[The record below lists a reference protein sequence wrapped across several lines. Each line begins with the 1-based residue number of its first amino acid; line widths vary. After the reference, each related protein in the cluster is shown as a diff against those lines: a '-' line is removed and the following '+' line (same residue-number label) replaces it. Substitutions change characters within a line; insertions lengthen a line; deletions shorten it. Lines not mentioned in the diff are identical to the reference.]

1 MQSTISNDSKMN
13 EREQGILRL
22 AEDYRRS
29 DKFIHKL
36 EKMSDF
42 LSSGKGDFFLQAG
55 RTLYEHFH
63 YALALITWK
72 HALKC
77 FIKDN
82 NKIAQ
87 SKCYGSIGLA
97 FDSLGK
103 FDRAIRY
110 YKKALV
116 IAKEIG
122 DKINE
127 SKCYTNLGIVCD
139 YLGKPRKAIEYHQKA
154 LAIDKEIGDRV
165 GESAC
170 YTSLGIAHR
179 SLGNFAKAI
188 EYYKKSLKIDK
199 ELEDKVGEATCL
211 GNLGIA
217 FDDLGDHKKAI
228 EYYEKSLKISREI
241 GNKVGESKC
250 YTNLGIAYDCL
261 GDPKRAI
268 GYHEKSL
275 KIDRDIGNRDGE
287 SKCYTNLGIAYRD
300 LGDLERAIENH
311 QKALKINKEIR
322 DRASES
328 ACYANLGLA
337 FDTMGNFK
345 RAIENHEK
353 ALEIAKDIGDKA
365 NESKCYTNLGIAYCS
380 LGDFRR
386 AIEYHEKALRMYR
399 EIDDKAGASACYI
412 DLGVVYRNLGD
423 REKAIENYRKGLKA
437 KRRIGEKA
445 GEIKCLTNLGVAYY
459 GLKKFRKAIEYHE
472 RALKIALEIW
482 DRADEAACYGNLGL
496 AFNGLRDFDRAIDYH
511 QKSLKILR
519 EIGDKAGESKCYT
532 NLAAVYL
539 NLGDSK
545 KAIEYCEKSLLI
557 NEETGD
563 MDSQRIISL
572 NLGRIHYECE
582 PRLAYDYFKNSIELS
597 EIISGRLVE
606 EEHKIGFYALASD
619 AYQYMIPLCLK
630 LGKRKEAFEY
640 VERSK
645 SRAFLDLLATTEIK
659 PICQITSTLKS
670 LLDDEDANLSR
681 LREIQI
687 SHLKRTRVSVEPG
700 EIEKIFENLNH
711 VYSKIEQYDPEYVYT
726 RRGKPLSLNK
736 IQQTLSS
743 QRKDVVF
750 IEYYITRDK
759 TFIFVLSSRDKK
771 LHVVP
776 IPASEEK
783 LGLYLENYWR
793 EVVDYSINKDVGD
806 TWLGLSDYLI
816 EPISKYLTEGDL
828 IYFVP
833 HSLLHYLPVHALEL
847 RSERLIRQ
855 HPVAYSPS
863 VSLIKFFQN
872 KGSGKLQSCASFG
885 VVFEEESEKVAELFG
900 SKPSNGYLATK
911 EKVFKNCI
919 DKDIIHFSCH
929 GYFDDVDPL
938 SSGVELYAHEILSA
952 REIFGMKLNSEL
964 VTLSACQTGLNQRR
978 PGDEL
983 IGLTRALIYAGAPS
997 VIVSLWSVD
1006 ARSTQE
1012 LMLEFYKLLKNGID
1026 KATALQEAQK
1036 KIMDK
1041 KEYSHPYYWAPF
1053 VLIGDWK

>member
-1 MQSTISNDSKMN
+1 VN
-13 EREQGILRL
+13 EREQEILRL
-22 AEDYRRS
+22 AVDYKHP
-29 DKFIHKL
+29 DEFIHKL
-36 EKMSDF
+36 EETSDF
-42 LSSGKGDFFLQAG
+42 STSGKGDFLLQTGAI
-55 RTLYEHFH
+55 LYEHFR
-63 YALALITWK
+63 YALALNTWK

-82 NKIAQ
+82 NKIAK
-87 SKCYGSIGLA
+87 SKCYRSMGLA
-97 FDSLGK
+97 FEGLGEFK
-103 FDRAIRY
+103 QAIRY
-110 YKKALV
+110 YRKALAIV
-116 IAKEIG
+116 KEIG

-139 YLGKPRKAIEYHQKA
+139 YLGKPLKAIEYHEKA
-154 LAIDKEIGDRV
+154 LAIDKKIGDKA

-170 YTSLGIAHR
+170 YMSLGIAHR

-188 EYYKKSLKIDK
+188 EYYEKSLKIDK
-199 ELEDKVGEATCL
+199 ELKDKAGQGKCF
-211 GNLGIA
+211 GNLGIVL
-217 FDDLGDHKKAI
+217 DDLGDHEKAI
-228 EYYEKSLKISREI
+228 EYHEKSLRISRET
-241 GNKVGESKC
+241 GDKVGESKC
-250 YTNLGIAYDCL
+250 YTNIGVAYDCL

-268 GYHEKSL
+268 EYHKKSL
-275 KIDRDIGNRDGE
+275 KINKDIGNRDSE
-287 SKCYTNLGIAYRD
+287 SKCYANLGSAYRG
-300 LGDLERAIENH
+300 LGDLKKAIENH
-311 QKALKINKEIR
+311 QKALKISEKIGN
-322 DRASES
+322 RATEL
-328 ACYANLGLA
+328 ACYANLGHT
-337 FDTMGNFK
+337 FDTMGDFK
-345 RAIENHEK
+345 RAVEHHER
-353 ALEIAKDIGDKA
+353 ALEIARSIRDKA
-365 NESKCYTNLGIAYCS
+365 DESKCYTNLGIAYCS

-399 EIDDKAGASACYI
+399 EIGDEAGVSACYI

-423 REKAIENYRKGLKA
+423 RKKAIENYWKGLKA

-472 RALKIALEIW
+472 RALKIALEIG

-496 AFNGLRDFDRAIDYH
+496 AFNGLRNFDRAIDYH
-511 QKSLKILR
+511 QKSLKIVK

-557 NEETGD
+557 NRETGD
-563 MDSQRIISL
+563 IDSQRIISL
-572 NLGRIHYECE
+572 NLGRIYYECE
-582 PRLAYDYFKNSIELS
+582 PRLSYDYFKNSTELS
-597 EIISGRLVE
+597 EIIRGRLVE

-619 AYQYMIPLCLK
+619 AYQYIIPLCLK

-659 PICQITSTLKS
+659 PISQITSTLKS

-700 EIEKIFENLNH
+700 EIEKIFENLDH

-743 QRKDVVF
+743 QRKDVVL

-759 TFIFVLSSRDKK
+759 TFIFVLSSREKK
-771 LHVVP
+771 LHVAP
-776 IPASEEK
+776 IPVSAEK
-783 LGLYLENYWR
+783 LGLYIDNYWR
-793 EVVDYSINKDVGD
+793 EAAHHLELKDIGD
-806 TWLGLSDYLI
+806 TWLGLSGYLI
-816 EPISKYLTEGDL
+816 EPISQYLTEGDL

-833 HSLLHYLPVHALEL
+833 YGLLHYLPMHALEL
-847 RSERLIRQ
+847 RGEPLIRR
-855 HPVAYSPS
+855 HPIAYSPS
-863 VSLIKFFQN
+863 ASLMRFFQS

-885 VVFEEESEKVAELFG
+885 VVFEEESKKVAELFN
-900 SKPSNGYLATK
+900 SKPYNGYVVTK

-938 SSGVELYAHEILSA
+938 SSGVELHAHEILSA
-952 REIFGMKLNSEL
+952 REIFDMKLNSEL

-983 IGLTRALIYAGAPS
+983 IGLTRAFIYAGAPS
-997 VIVSLWSVD
+997 IIVSLWSVD
-1006 ARSTQE
+1006 ASSTQE

-1041 KEYSHPYYWAPF
+1041 KEYSHLYYWAPF
-1053 VLIGDWK
+1053 ILVGDWK